1 MSFRNSKVVIV
12 GAGNVG
18 STTAFSIVSQG
29 LCEDVCLIDINKEVA
44 VGQALDM
51 QDAVYFM
58 NRNMR
63 VHAGGYE
70 ECSDADIVVITAA
83 APMPKDSND
92 RLEMLKPSLH
102 VVREVVQSVMASG
115 FNGIFIVVSN
125 PVDIMTY
132 YTWRV
137 SGLPAERVIGSGT
150 NLDTARL
157 CRALSQMYDLAPASV
172 EAFVLG
178 EHGDSEI
185 VSWNSATI
193 GGKRVDDVLRDNA
206 PRTRGTT
213 REDLRKRT
221 VQAGWDVFSRK
232 GNTCY
237 GIGASVTAIAKS
249 ILLDEKGIMP
259 VSVRVD
265 GMYGLSGTYLSA
277 PAILDH
283 TGVKEIVEIDL
294 QKDELEALHKSAEL
308 LSSFY
313 GKLDA

>member
-44 VGQALDM
+44 EGQALDM
-51 QDAVYFM
+51 RDAVYFM
-58 NRNMR
+58 NRNMH
-63 VHAGGYE
+63 VHAGDYG
-70 ECSDADIVVITAA
+70 ECEDADIVVITAA

-102 VVREVVQSVMASG
+102 VVRDVVEKVMASG

-137 SGLPAERVIGSGT
+137 SGLPRERVIGSGT

-157 CRALSQMYDLAPASV
+157 CRALSDMYDLAPASV
-172 EAFVLG
+172 EAYVLG

-193 GGKRVDDVLRDNA
+193 GGKRVDAVLRDNA
-206 PRTRGTT
+206 PRTKGTT
-213 REDLRKRT
+213 LEDLRKRT

-237 GIGASVTAIAKS
+237 GIGASVTSIAKS
-249 ILLDEKGIMP
+249 ILLDEGRIMP
-259 VSVRVD
+259 VSVYVD
-265 GMYGLSGTYLSA
+265 GMYGINGTYLSA
-277 PAILDH
+277 PTILDH
-283 TGVKEIVEIDL
+283 TGAKEIVEIGL
-294 QKDELEALHKSAEL
+294 QEDELSALQKSAEL
-308 LSSFY
+308 LHSFY
-313 GKLDA
+313 ARLDA